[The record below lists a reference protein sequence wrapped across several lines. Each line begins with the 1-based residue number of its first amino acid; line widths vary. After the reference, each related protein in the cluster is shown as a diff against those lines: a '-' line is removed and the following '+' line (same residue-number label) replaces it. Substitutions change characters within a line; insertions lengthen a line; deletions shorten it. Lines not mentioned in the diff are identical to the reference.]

1 MSELKIASR
10 YAKALFLKT
19 KEDGVLDAVMKDMQE
34 LIDLSRDS
42 REFIVFLESPLYN
55 TAAKKEVVLK
65 ITEKQN
71 ELSRGV
77 YSLMVDKNRES
88 YIPAMAKSFIAMYN
102 EANKIVQVVVN
113 SAVELSK
120 STLSDIE
127 KHVKSITDSKSVDI
141 KTNIDESVLGGLTIE
156 FGGKIFDSTVST
168 QIKKI
173 KKELQIA

>member
-10 YAKALFLKT
+10 YAKALLLKAQ
-19 KEDGVLDAVMKDMQE
+19 EDGVLDAVMKDMQE
-34 LIDLSRDS
+34 LIDLSNDS
-42 REFIVFLESPLYN
+42 HEFIVFLDSPLYN
-55 TAAKKEVVLK
+55 ISVKKEAVLK
-65 ITEKQN
+65 LTEKQN

-77 YSLMVDKNRES
+77 YSLMVDKKRES

-102 EANKIVQVVVN
+102 EAKKIVQVEVN

-127 KHVKSITDSKSVDI
+127 KYVKSITDSKSVDV
-141 KTNIDESVLGGLTIE
+141 KTNIDTSVVGGLTIE

-168 QIKKI
+168 QINKI

>member
-10 YAKALFLKT
+10 YAKALFPKAQ
-19 KEDGVLDAVMKDMQE
+19 EDGVLDAVMKDMQE
-34 LIDLSRDS
+34 LTDLSNDS
-42 REFIVFLESPLYN
+42 HEFIVFLDSPLYN
-55 TAAKKEVVLK
+55 ISVKKEAVLK
-65 ITEKQN
+65 LTEKQN

-77 YSLMVDKNRES
+77 YSLMVDKKRES

-102 EANKIVQVVVN
+102 EAKKIVQVEVN

-127 KHVKSITDSKSVDI
+127 KYVKSITDSKSVDV
-141 KTNIDESVLGGLTIE
+141 KTNIDTSVVGGLTIE

-168 QIKKI
+168 QINKI

>member
-10 YAKALFLKT
+10 YAKALFLKAQ
-19 KEDGVLDAVMKDMQE
+19 EDGVLDAVMKDMQE
-34 LIDLSRDS
+34 LTDLSNDS
-42 REFIVFLESPLYN
+42 HEFIVFLDSPLYN
-55 TAAKKEVVLK
+55 ISVKKEAVLK
-65 ITEKQN
+65 LTEKQN

-77 YSLMVDKNRES
+77 YSLMVDKKRET

-102 EANKIVQVVVN
+102 EAKKIVQVEVN

-127 KHVKSITDSKSVDI
+127 KYVKSITDSKSVDV
-141 KTNIDESVLGGLTIE
+141 KTNIDASVVGGLTIE

-168 QIKKI
+168 QINKI